1 MYTLGECRSCNAMV
15 GPCSLGSSL
24 EKFCSK
30 CKVLVLT
37 LSELKHLDIGCY
49 DALNTVPHDNF
60 LIMLTVKTSSMKRQD
75 NELRG
80 RGGSRNFFRR
90 GWTRLLLYFNTNKPH
105 FFFCRIPVVLENRRS
120 SQGECAPPAPSPRS
134 APAWY
139 LVFSVAL

>member
-24 EKFCSK
+24 EKFCTK
-30 CKVLVLT
+30 CKVHVLT

-60 LIMLTVKTSSMKRQD
+60 LIMLTVKTSFMKRQD

-80 RGGSRNFFRR
+80 RGGSRIFFRR
-90 GWTRLLLYFNTNKPH
+90 G
-105 FFFCRIPVVLENRRS
+105 
-120 SQGECAPPAPSPRS
+120 
-134 APAWY
+134 
-139 LVFSVAL
+139 